1 MPGVSIVDL
10 RSLAAF
16 RYEIRKFVAFTEATA
31 REAGVEPQQQQ
42 LLLALIGLPE
52 GSRPTVRTLAERLLL
67 KHHSAVE
74 LVRRCVEQGLVTTVH
89 AEDDRRLVLVT
100 ATDRGRELL
109 THVSGANRDEL
120 RARRQ
125 ALIAALS
132 AIGA

>member
-1 MPGVSIVDL
+1 MPGVSTEDL

-42 LLLALIGLPE
+42 LLLALVGLPE
-52 GSRPTVRTLAERLLL
+52 GARPTVRTLAERLLL

-74 LVRRCVEQGLVTTVH
+74 LVRRCVEQGLVTTTH

-100 ATDRGRELL
+100 ATERGRELL
-109 THVSGANRDEL
+109 TKVSDANRQDL